1 MTKKII
7 SLSLLC
13 ILGLGIT
20 GCTNSNNSNTSN
32 FIEIEYKGTINNDN
46 ATQNIE
52 MFEYVDKE
60 TGVHYYVGIDGYRGI
75 MSPVYNSDGT
85 VRVDK

>member
-13 ILGLGIT
+13 LLGLG
-20 GCTNSNNSNTSN
+20 TS
-32 FIEIEYKGTINNDN
+32 
-46 ATQNIE
+46 
-52 MFEYVDKE
+52 
-60 TGVHYYVGIDGYRGI
+60 GYRGI
-75 MSPVYNSDGT
+75 MSPVYNSDGK